1 MAGLHARSRKLDIGV
16 LKALTNFGL
25 DLRATDN
32 DGRTLAYHRAIAG
45 SPTELLLAID
55 MLAREEKKKKR
66 LIQSLLN
73 GSASVAQELAHVF
86 LAIM

>member
-32 DGRTLAYHRAIAG
+32 DGRTLVYHRAIAG
-45 SPTELLLAID
+45 SPTELLLALD
-55 MLAREEKKKKR
+55 RLAREEKKEKNINTITSQMAAPLLPR
-66 LIQSLLN
+66 SWRMSSLL
-73 GSASVAQELAHVF
+73 L
-86 LAIM
+86 